1 MRPFFGTP
9 LFILTK
15 PIQVNRP
22 DIITTDKRR
31 TITEL
36 SITVDNKIS
45 ADVSEKRSKYKD
57 PEMEIEKM

>member
-45 ADVSEKRSKYKD
+45 AVSEKRSKYKD
-57 PEMEIEKM
+57 PEMEIVKT